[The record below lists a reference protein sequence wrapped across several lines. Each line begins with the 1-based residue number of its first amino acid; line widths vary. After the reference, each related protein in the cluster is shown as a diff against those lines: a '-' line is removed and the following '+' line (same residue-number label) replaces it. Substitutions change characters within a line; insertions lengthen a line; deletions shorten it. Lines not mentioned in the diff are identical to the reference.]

1 MTGNR
6 VAARRFPAAGS
17 KRLIHCVKN
26 DRFEGQPAI
35 PMPKKIII
43 CDDDEFMIHL
53 LTVALEK
60 HGHSVRSVATC
71 EDIWELLEE
80 QTPDVILMDYYVPA
94 MGGAATVKLIRE
106 AWGDVIQ
113 IIMISAAP
121 DVDESS
127 LRAGANAVLIKPF
140 RIDSLRELFSE
151 RKALVKKNR

>member
-1 MTGNR
+1 
-6 VAARRFPAAGS
+6 
-17 KRLIHCVKN
+17 
-26 DRFEGQPAI
+26 
-35 PMPKKIII
+35 MPKNIII

-60 HGHSVRSVATC
+60 YGHSVRSVTTC

-106 AWGDVIQ
+106 AWGDIIQ

-121 DVDESS
+121 DIDESS
-127 LRAGANAVLIKPF
+127 LQAGANAFLVKPF
-140 RIDSLRELFSE
+140 RLDILRELFLDTE
-151 RKALVKKNR
+151 VLVKKTG